1 MTVPLTQQAFASDGF
16 ESSLEVGSE
25 VMAPIYRA
33 SGALFPS
40 IYISQAPASAEERRA
55 TVLAQVGG
63 AVNASIR
70 LAAGGGPRVPVYP
83 FAWQCYHNGTTL
95 LSYDDLQ
102 SELIEPY
109 NAGADGVVVWGCEPP
124 PDLFLGACSLSECV
138 CHADTAGKV
147 EGGGLYSPKPDKY
160 SSWRPYLH
168 YVANETGP
176 LVAQFRQRAGDC
188 ARASCSSHGRCT
200 HVAPLAP
207 SEAEGAA
214 AGAPSC
220 SCDPGWGGA
229 DCSKRAA

>member
-1 MTVPLTQQAFASDGF
+1 MASARRSPSASFSRLHLQLACAALCVTVPLTQQACASDGF

-109 NAGADGVVVWGCEPP
+109 NAALSLQ
-124 PDLFLGACSLSECV
+124 DLLEY
-138 CHADTAGKV
+138 CH
-147 EGGGLYSPKPDKY
+147 
-160 SSWRPYLH
+160 
-168 YVANETGP
+168 
-176 LVAQFRQRAGDC
+176 Q
-188 ARASCSSHGRCT
+188 ARA
-200 HVAPLAP
+200 
-207 SEAEGAA
+207 AA
-214 AGAPSC
+214 RRRPR
-220 SCDPGWGGA
+220 WQ
-229 DCSKRAA
+229 DCVEMERSRRQLILSALCVLRWR